1 MSLTIKKR
9 EQTESLTGGSIML
22 YQETY
27 HAGGDP
33 HKLNVS
39 GVIYMHD
46 FTPPPPWILTPVWL
60 SLPTAI
66 YSMR

>member
-1 MSLTIKKR
+1 
-9 EQTESLTGGSIML
+9 ML

-46 FTPPPPWILTPVWL
+46 FTPPPGILTPVSL
-60 SLPTAI
+60 SLPTVI

>member
-1 MSLTIKKR
+1 MSCYNYSKRHNKFLFLMSLTIKKR
-9 EQTESLTGGSIML
+9 KQTEPLTGGSIML

-46 FTPPPPWILTPVWL
+46 FTPPHPGF
-60 SLPTAI
+60 
-66 YSMR
+66 

>member
-1 MSLTIKKR
+1 
-9 EQTESLTGGSIML
+9 ML

-46 FTPPPPWILTPVWL
+46 FTPPPPPRPRPRCGGPFPLPVIL
-60 SLPTAI
+60 
-66 YSMR
+66 

>member
-1 MSLTIKKR
+1 
-9 EQTESLTGGSIML
+9 ML

-39 GVIYMHD
+39 GVIYIHG
-46 FTPPPPWILTPVWL
+46 FTPPPPRVLTSSTL
-60 SLPTAI
+60 FLPTAI

>member
-1 MSLTIKKR
+1 
-9 EQTESLTGGSIML
+9 ML

-46 FTPPPPWILTPVWL
+46 FTPPPHHPGF
-60 SLPTAI
+60 
-66 YSMR
+66 

>member
-1 MSLTIKKR
+1 
-9 EQTESLTGGSIML
+9 ML

-46 FTPPPPWILTPVWL
+46 SSPPPPRVCHRVRCAF
-60 SLPTAI
+60 SLPPI
-66 YSMR
+66 LCG

>member
-1 MSLTIKKR
+1 
-9 EQTESLTGGSIML
+9 ML

-46 FTPPPPWILTPVWL
+46 FTPPPPPGFCPRFGFPFPLPFIL
-60 SLPTAI
+60 
-66 YSMR
+66 

>member
-1 MSLTIKKR
+1 
-9 EQTESLTGGSIML
+9 ML

-46 FTPPPPWILTPVWL
+46 STPPPPRILTPVTL
-60 SLPTAI
+60 SLLTAT

>member
-1 MSLTIKKR
+1 
-9 EQTESLTGGSIML
+9 ML

>member
-1 MSLTIKKR
+1 
-9 EQTESLTGGSIML
+9 ML

-46 FTPPPPWILTPVWL
+46 STPPPRMMRPVTL
-60 SLPTAI
+60 SLLTATS
-66 YSMR
+66 YMS

>member
-1 MSLTIKKR
+1 
-9 EQTESLTGGSIML
+9 ML

-46 FTPPPPWILTPVWL
+46 FTPPPPPWILTPGWL

>member
-1 MSLTIKKR
+1 
-9 EQTESLTGGSIML
+9 ML

-46 FTPPPPWILTPVWL
+46 STPPTPDSGAGSAFPSHSHL
-60 SLPTAI
+60 
-66 YSMR
+66 

>member
-1 MSLTIKKR
+1 
-9 EQTESLTGGSIML
+9 ML

-46 FTPPPPWILTPVWL
+46 FTPPPPGILTPVSL
-60 SLPTAI
+60 SLPTVI
-66 YSMR
+66 YSMK

>member
-1 MSLTIKKR
+1 
-9 EQTESLTGGSIML
+9 ML

-39 GVIYMHD
+39 GVIYVHG
-46 FTPPPPWILTPVWL
+46 FTPPPRVLTSSTL
-60 SLPTAI
+60 FLLTAI

>member
-46 FTPPPPWILTPVWL
+46 FSPPPPAGVVGPGGVALATG
-60 SLPTAI
+60 
-66 YSMR
+66 RG

>member
-1 MSLTIKKR
+1 
-9 EQTESLTGGSIML
+9 ML

-46 FTPPPPWILTPVWL
+46 FTPPLWILTPVWL
-60 SLPTAI
+60 SIPTAI